1 MIRGRKTVIIK
12 HRREEIEDLKGEIQK
27 NKIQIDCKKDLE
39 KMVQNYL
46 NKIKN
51 NEIEISNLKKN
62 IEDYEDELNKIK
74 KDNLKLRQENENLK
88 IKINEKKS
96 LYTELL
102 NSFENEKKKN
112 LAFNNI
118 LSDKENKIKILENK
132 IILISEIINN
142 KESSDQRNIKVSY
155 LNNYEEKKNNYCD
168 ENNDNYGKVG
178 IKNEE
183 LNCYMSSIIQIL
195 KNIKIFSSK
204 ILEVNEDDKI
214 IESFQKLIKN
224 LLYSKEKNVSLYEFK
239 KNFSKIYSRFEGRKN
254 NDSAF
259 FMMYLFQYLNKKFNK
274 SKVIKPDLSDYYHLE
289 LNSSEIEELKKFLE
303 IYESRNNSFLQ
314 NIFFGYQMNKIDCT
328 GCNNS
333 QTNFQ
338 SFNIL
343 DLPIV
348 DENKKLRSLEEC
360 LNCYLIT
367 KDQKGM
373 DGFECINCDKKLL
386 SCTNCIIKLPT
397 IFIINL
403 KRVGESKV
411 YYHEVEIPFILKL
424 KTIEKLNKFN
434 KNYELIG
441 FLKHY
446 GNENRG
452 HNVAYSKNIFDNKW
466 YCYNDEKVE
475 KINGYPST
483 EKSFLFFYQ
492 LLENESK

>member
-1 MIRGRKTVIIK
+1 MNKGRKALIIK
-12 HRREEIEDLKGEIQK
+12 YKREEIEDLNGDVQK

-39 KMVQNYL
+39 KMEK
-46 NKIKN
+46 KIKN
-51 NEIEISNLKKN
+51 NEMEISNLKKN
-62 IEDYEDELNKIK
+62 IEDYKDELNKIK
-74 KDNLKLRQENENLK
+74 NDNLKLSQENENLK
-88 IKINEKKS
+88 IIINEKKS

-102 NSFENEKKKN
+102 NSFENEKNKN
-112 LAFNNI
+112 LTFNSI
-118 LSDKENKIKILENK
+118 LNDKENKIKILENK
-132 IILISEIINN
+132 IKLISEIINN
-142 KESSDQRNIKVSY
+142 KESNDQRFTKITF
-155 LNNYEEKKNNYCD
+155 LNDYEEKKNNYYD
-168 ENNDNYGKVG
+168 ENNNNYGKVG

-195 KNIKIFSSK
+195 KNIKIFSFK
-204 ILEVNEDDKI
+204 ILETNEDDKI

-224 LLYSKEKNVSLYEFK
+224 LLYSKEKIVSLYEFK
-239 KNFSKIYSRFEGRKN
+239 KNFSKVYTRFEGRKN

-274 SKVIKPDLSDYYHLE
+274 SKVVNPDLSKYYYLE
-289 LNSSEIEELKKFLE
+289 LKSSEIEELKKFLDN
-303 IYESRNNSFLQ
+303 YESRNNSFLQ
-314 NIFFGYQMNKIDCT
+314 NLFFGYQMNKIDCT
-328 GCNNS
+328 GCYYS

-348 DENKKLRSLEEC
+348 DEYKKLRSLEEC

-367 KDQKGM
+367 KDQKGI

-397 IFIINL
+397 ILIINL

-411 YYHEVEIPFILKL
+411 YNHEVEIPFILKL
-424 KTIEKLNKFN
+424 KAIEKLNKFN